1 MAIPGSS
8 RIALLGAASL
18 LAAAALAACG
28 SAGGSSAG
36 GSSAGGSSAGGG
48 TTAPSQGP
56 SGSSATDLSQQS
68 IVIDNW
74 AGYMPED
81 IAAQFKAKTG
91 ASATV
96 SEHATNEEVMAKL
109 TAGGAVGIDVAFV
122 SGQYAQALNDAGLL
136 EPITSEKVPNIKNLF
151 PAATKLAYDPGNTF
165 SVPYTW
171 GNTGICYRSDLV
183 DAAPT
188 SWMDILRPNPQYDGK
203 ITMLSTERWLALP
216 AQKALGFSVNAVD
229 DGQLSQIKN
238 LLIDAK
244 KHLLGYD
251 DTIFYE
257 KLISGDA
264 VMAEAWDGWCGYGIA
279 ENPDIKFTIPKE
291 GTDLWVDTMVVLK
304 GSKNKDA
311 AFAFVNMM
319 LDPEIHAWVTNNVY
333 YNIPN
338 EAAQKFVDPTLK
350 EKFPA
355 LNVGADDLTKG
366 EGLVDIGPD
375 AVKYTKL
382 TTDVTS
388 S

>member
-1 MAIPGSS
+1 MTTYRTTS
-8 RIALLGAASL
+8 RALTGAVLL
-18 LAAAALAACG
+18 LALGTLAACG
-28 SAGGSSAG
+28 SSEDGASVDI
-36 GSSAGGSSAGGG
+36 
-48 TTAPSQGP
+48 TK
-56 SGSSATDLSQQS
+56 QS

-74 AGYMPED
+74 AGYMPDD
-81 IAAQFKAKTG
+81 IATQFTDKVGAK
-91 ASATV
+91 ATV

-109 TAGGAVGIDVAFV
+109 TAGGAGGIDVAFV

-136 EPITSEKVPNIKNLF
+136 EPITADKVPNLKNLY

-165 SVPYTW
+165 SIPYTW

-183 DAAPT
+183 ETAPT
-188 SWMDILRPNPQYDGK
+188 SWMDILDPDPQYAGK
-203 ITMLSTERWLALP
+203 ITMLATERWLALP
-216 AQKALGFSVNAVD
+216 AQKALGFSVNTVD
-229 DGQLSQIKN
+229 DGELAQMKD
-238 LLIDAK
+238 LLVEAK
-244 KHLLGYD
+244 THLLGYD

-279 ENPDIKFTIPKE
+279 ENPDIKFTVPSE

-304 GSKNKDA
+304 DSKNKEA
-311 AFAFVNMM
+311 ALAFVNMM
-319 LDPEIHAWVTNNVY
+319 LEPEVHAWVTNNVY

-338 EAAQKFVDPTLK
+338 EAAQEFVDPALK
-350 EKFPA
+350 EQFSELIVSA
-355 LNVGADDLTKG
+355 EELAKG
-366 EGLVDIGPD
+366 ESLVDLGAD